1 MKFFSLAVATVAAF
15 SGVSNAII
23 TGISVPATIKAGD
36 GFNLYINT
44 ANYIQS
50 VYDVSVALGVAPGKG
65 IQGALGQ
72 VTDSF
77 YLGPSQS
84 NVLYRI
90 PKWTAIPNSLNKG
103 NWTYSATFTSLFGAG
118 AAPTLVT
125 YNVSIAVGDTTS
137 TTYVT
142 SSP

>member
-1 MKFFSLAVATVAAF
+1 MKFLNIAVATAAAF
-15 SGVSNAII
+15 SGLSEAII
-23 TGISVPATIKAGD
+23 TGISIPSTIKAGD

-90 PKWTAIPNSLNKG
+90 PKWTTIPSSLTKG
-103 NWTYSATFTSLFGAG
+103 TWTYAATFFSLYGAG

-125 YNVSIAVGDTTS
+125 YNVTITVGDTTS
-137 TTYVT
+137 TSYVT
-142 SSP
+142 SKP